1 MGMASLSPPSSLS
14 RVITWMSAG
23 GHCFPREG
31 RLAGEKRL
39 EMALAFRFC
48 IPGARV
54 EMVY

>member
-48 IPGARV
+48 IPGAHV